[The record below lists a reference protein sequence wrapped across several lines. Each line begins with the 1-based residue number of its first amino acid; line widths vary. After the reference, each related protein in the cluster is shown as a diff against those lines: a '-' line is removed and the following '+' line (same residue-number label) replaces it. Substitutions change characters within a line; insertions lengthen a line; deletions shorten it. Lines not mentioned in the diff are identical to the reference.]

1 MRVPAY
7 RLHSSGQARVT
18 INGKAFYLGEYD
30 SPESKNEYARIIAE
44 YLSCD
49 HKPAF
54 NAKQESLLIIELI
67 ASYSEFAK
75 KYYGP
80 GQNSEAYRIGIILRA
95 LGKLYGHTRAIDFG
109 PKALKAV
116 RQYLLDGNVDYLKL
130 NETKKKKKQPPRSRK
145 YINSLVKRL
154 VAMFKWAAGEE
165 LLPPTV
171 YQALMC
177 VPSLK
182 ANRTTARETDE
193 IEPVPDAVV
202 EATLPHL
209 PPVVADMVR
218 FQSLVGCRPGEVCAI
233 KPCMVDRSSDVWEI
247 KLKEHKTAWR
257 NKKRIIYVGPQAQKI
272 LLPYLT
278 DRTDEDY
285 CFRPIDSERRRRTR
299 NVPESCG
306 NRKGKS
312 NTPRETTRKLKDH
325 YTTGSY
331 GNAIRRACREFEIEH
346 WAPNQLRHSVGT
358 KVRKE
363 GDIEAAS
370 AVLGHSNIVTTQ
382 IYAKANREKA
392 IEAVK
397 RLG

>member
-1 MRVPAY
+1 
-7 RLHSSGQARVT
+7 
-18 INGKAFYLGEYD
+18 
-30 SPESKNEYARIIAE
+30 
-44 YLSCD
+44 
-49 HKPAF
+49 
-54 NAKQESLLIIELI
+54 
-67 ASYSEFAK
+67 
-75 KYYGP
+75 
-80 GQNSEAYRIGIILRA
+80 
-95 LGKLYGHTRAIDFG
+95 
-109 PKALKAV
+109 
-116 RQYLLDGNVDYLKL
+116 
-130 NETKKKKKQPPRSRK
+130 
-145 YINSLVKRL
+145 
-154 VAMFKWAAGEE
+154 
-165 LLPPTV
+165 
-171 YQALMC
+171 MC
-177 VPSLK
+177 VASLK

-233 KPCMVDRSSDVWEI
+233 KPCMVDRSFDVWEI

-257 NKKRIIYVGPQAQKI
+257 DKKRVIYVGPQAQKI

-285 CFRPIDSERRRRTR
+285 CFRPIDSERRRRVR
-299 NVPESCG
+299 NVPENCG

-312 NTPRETTRKLKDH
+312 NTPRETTRKLKDY

-331 GNAIRRACREFEIEH
+331 GNAIRRACREFKIEH

-370 AVLGHSNIVTTQ
+370 AVLGHSNIVVTQ